1 MRSSRLPPSTNND
14 KILFSQ
20 IKDQLNESQRVL
32 SRSRSRS
39 ISGTRMDDLPSPNMQ
54 STMPRAGTNAHSTI
68 PLARDAN
75 GAQIVDDFTTYTN
88 ANRKSS
94 NNLDMSAG
102 MMSQE
107 VSLSNNMGMASS
119 KNTIHE
125 AAMVNQES
133 QENLRCQ
140 VYQVPQD
147 DRSSER

>member
-1 MRSSRLPPSTNND
+1 
-14 KILFSQ
+14 
-20 IKDQLNESQRVL
+20 
-32 SRSRSRS
+32 
-39 ISGTRMDDLPSPNMQ
+39 
-54 STMPRAGTNAHSTI
+54 MPRAATNAHSTI
-68 PLARDAN
+68 PLQRDTN

-133 QENLRCQ
+133 QENL
-140 VYQVPQD
+140 
-147 DRSSER
+147 